1 MHTRFDL
8 RLKDLKN
15 ACLSLSLQKIFNQ
28 KGWKMEKMVKVML
41 LSLMLFTTFVDA
53 ESLDGNQTR
62 NLKGVKNFY
71 INDIGITDKESEVYI
86 QEQLIY
92 MLWYYLILFMMLV
105 QQIII

>member
-1 MHTRFDL
+1 VQRRFDL
-8 RLKDLKN
+8 KNFKN

-28 KGWKMEKMVKVML
+28 KGWKMEKIVKVML
-41 LSLMLFTTFVDA
+41 LSLMLFTTFADA
-53 ESLDGNQTR
+53 EFLKENQIG

-92 MLWYYLILFMMLV
+92 ML
-105 QQIII
+105 

>member
-1 MHTRFDL
+1 VHTRFDL

-71 INDIGITDKESEVYI
+71 INSVGTTEREVKFI
-86 QEQLIY
+86 SL
-92 MLWYYLILFMMLV
+92 
-105 QQIII
+105 